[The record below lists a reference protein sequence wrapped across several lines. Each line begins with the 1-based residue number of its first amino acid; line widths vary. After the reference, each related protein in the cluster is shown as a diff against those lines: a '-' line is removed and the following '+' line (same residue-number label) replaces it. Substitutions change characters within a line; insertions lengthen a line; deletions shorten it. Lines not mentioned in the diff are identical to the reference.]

1 MVIGRSHR
9 RGFSSV
15 ITNVLMCAVVISIG
29 ISVWG
34 YAHSATSMMSNDYYE
49 DVMESVYKIRERFYI
64 ESLGINMS
72 SSPSLRIWIVNYGST
87 NVNIT
92 SILISGSGESYSHS
106 PPDGSIAPGET
117 RFFDV
122 NQTSVLLSENSSVSI
137 RVESDRENRVYDSI
151 RIPASLQ
158 GGS

>member
-1 MVIGRSHR
+1 MGIRRSHR

-34 YAHSATSMMSNDYYE
+34 YTHSATSMMSTDYYE
-49 DVMESVYKIRERFYI
+49 DVMESVYRIRERFYI

-72 SSPSLRIWIVNYGST
+72 SAPSFGIWIVNYGSV
-87 NVNIT
+87 NVTIT
-92 SILISGSGESYSHS
+92 SILISGSGESYTYS
-106 PPDGSIAPGET
+106 PDVSIAPGET
-117 RFFDV
+117 GIFNVDPTPV
-122 NQTSVLLSENSSVSI
+122 PLNENTSVSI
-137 RVESDRENRVYDSI
+137 RVESGRENRVYDSV
-151 RIPASLQ
+151 RIPALLQ